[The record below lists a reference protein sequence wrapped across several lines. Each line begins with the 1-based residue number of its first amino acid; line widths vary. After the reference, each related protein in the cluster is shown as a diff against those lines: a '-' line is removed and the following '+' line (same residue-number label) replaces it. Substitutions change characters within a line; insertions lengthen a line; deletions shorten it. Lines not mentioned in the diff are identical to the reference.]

1 MSWSYSWNL
10 LKVYRT
16 VPDGIIT
23 QTFWECAVT
32 DENNNTALLEG
43 ATVFD
48 QYAVRNNEPDP
59 LTGVRPPF
67 VEDPSDEEIL
77 NWIIQ
82 VHADEKRLL
91 GLQRFAK
98 IKLYGDENDAKSPPS
113 RPWLEEE

>member
-1 MSWSYSWNL
+1 MTQFIFFFCN
-10 LKVYRT
+10 
-16 VPDGIIT
+16 PD
-23 QTFWECAVT
+23 C
-32 DENNNTALLEG
+32 

-59 LTGVRPPF
+59 LTGVRPEF